1 MATYEIHGPAMTG
14 EGETARLALRATKS
28 GFSWAAFLFAPLWLA
43 ARRLWL
49 PLALYVAASAAL
61 VALANLAGLT
71 AGGAFALALTASL
84 FIGFEGRNWRRAA
97 LAQRGAPV
105 IDIVEATDAEEAVER
120 YARRAFPAIETPP
133 PSAARETWPAPRR
146 SEPQV
151 LGLFP
156 EARKP

>member
-28 GFSWAAFLFAPLWLA
+28 GFSWAAFLLAPLWLA

-49 PLALYVAASAAL
+49 PLAIYIAAAAGL
-61 VALANLAGLT
+61 VALTYMADLAL
-71 AGGAFALALTASL
+71 GGVLALALTASL
-84 FIGFEGRNWRRAA
+84 FIGFEGWNWRSAA
-97 LAQRGAPV
+97 LARRGAPV
-105 IDIVEATDAEEAVER
+105 LDIVEAAGAEEAVER
-120 YARRAFPAIETPP
+120 YVRRAFAAGESTPAAPRE
-133 PSAARETWPAPRR
+133 ARPAPRR
-146 SEPQV
+146 SEPHV